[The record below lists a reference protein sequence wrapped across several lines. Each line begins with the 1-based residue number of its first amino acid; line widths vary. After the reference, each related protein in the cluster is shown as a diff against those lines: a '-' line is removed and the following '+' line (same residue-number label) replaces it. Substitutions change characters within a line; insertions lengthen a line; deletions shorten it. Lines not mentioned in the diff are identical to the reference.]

1 MEENQKQS
9 LSLIE
14 MGAKDFTE
22 TVERLTDNL
31 VAKVQDGFLNPL
43 EAKCKLSKLQKCL
56 EKAEKAIISEVNS
69 EIDKYSTK
77 EKTIEYMGFKI
88 TRSETKKY
96 DFSGIGEWEAITAE
110 IKRLDV
116 TKKNIEDKYKTA
128 SADNVIVDTT
138 TGEEITSVPY
148 SVTTRITVK

>member
-96 DFSGIGEWEAITAE
+96 DFSGIGEWCSLTAE
-110 IKRLDV
+110 IERLTNIRKDV
-116 TKKNIEDKYKTA
+116 ETKYKSA

-138 TGEEITSVPY
+138 TGEEVTSVPY
-148 SVTTRITVK
+148 TVTSRITVK

>member
-1 MEENQKQS
+1 MEENQNQS

-22 TVERLTDNL
+22 SVERLTDNL

-56 EKAEKAIISEVNS
+56 EKAEKAILSEVNS
-69 EIDKYSTK
+69 EIDKYSGK
-77 EKTIEYMGFKI
+77 EKTIEYAGFKI
-88 TRSETKKY
+88 SRVETKKY
-96 DFSGIGEWEAITAE
+96 DFSGIGEWCSLTAE
-110 IKRLDV
+110 IERLTNIRKDV
-116 TKKNIEDKYKTA
+116 ETKYKSA

-138 TGEEITSVPY
+138 TGEEVTSVPY
-148 SVTTRITVK
+148 TVTSRITVK